1 MKYNEIEKHD
11 FTLDYDSG
19 FSGEYFDI
27 SEPATGR
34 IFGTVRG
41 ASIEETKKIISSCK
55 HAQPDWAATTLEY
68 RAAILR
74 RFAQALGHHCEM
86 IHAWNARECGSIRPK
101 SEWELQ
107 ACIEQAYTAANL
119 AQAPNGELY
128 PSTMPGRKNMR
139 VKVPVGLVGVIA
151 PWNFPLLLSLRAIL
165 PALALGNTVVL
176 KPDPQSFFTGG
187 VIISELMAEAG
198 LPENVLRLIPGGAE
212 PGQTIVKHPDTG
224 MIAFTGSTAVGRAI
238 AQQCAGTFKK
248 TSLELGGNNAF
259 IVMADADIESA
270 SSCAAWGS
278 FLHQGQICMQSGR
291 HIVHESIADKY
302 VEALAARANQLV
314 TGNPFTEQCH
324 LGPLINA
331 QQAEKVRTLIEESV
345 AMGAEIVTGGTIDTQ
360 LVSPTVLKNVSSDM
374 PVFQQEIF
382 GPVAPVVTFKTEQ
395 EAIAL
400 ANDTALGLSAS
411 IHTTDSARGEYL
423 ATFINAGMVHIND
436 QTVNNEYHI
445 LFGGLKDSGDSGR
458 IGGPVNLDEFTHTKW
473 ISVMDQGIQ
482 YPF

>member
-1 MKYNEIEKHD
+1 
-11 FTLDYDSG
+11 
-19 FSGEYFDI
+19 
-27 SEPATGR
+27 
-34 IFGTVRG
+34 
-41 ASIEETKKIISSCK
+41 
-55 HAQPDWAATTLEY
+55 
-68 RAAILR
+68 
-74 RFAQALGHHCEM
+74 
-86 IHAWNARECGSIRPK
+86 
-101 SEWELQ
+101 
-107 ACIEQAYTAANL
+107 
-119 AQAPNGELY
+119 
-128 PSTMPGRKNMR
+128 
-139 VKVPVGLVGVIA
+139 
-151 PWNFPLLLSLRAIL
+151 
-165 PALALGNTVVL
+165 
-176 KPDPQSFFTGG
+176 
-187 VIISELMAEAG
+187 
-198 LPENVLRLIPGGAE
+198 
-212 PGQTIVKHPDTG
+212 
-224 MIAFTGSTAVGRAI
+224 
-238 AQQCAGTFKK
+238 
-248 TSLELGGNNAF
+248 
-259 IVMADADIESA
+259 
-270 SSCAAWGS
+270 
-278 FLHQGQICMQSGR
+278 MQSGR

-445 LFGGLKDSGDSGR
+445 PFGGLKDSGDSGR